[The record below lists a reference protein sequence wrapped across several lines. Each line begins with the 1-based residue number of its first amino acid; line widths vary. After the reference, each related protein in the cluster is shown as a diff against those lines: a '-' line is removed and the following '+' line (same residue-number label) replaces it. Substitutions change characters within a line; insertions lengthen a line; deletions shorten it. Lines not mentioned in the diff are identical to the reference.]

1 VSVAPNAPADV
12 ATAVLETVPGVM
24 RGIRR
29 EMRAVAAPSLTVPQ
43 MRALLFIGRHPETNL
58 SNLAEHLGIGLTGAS
73 GLVDRLVRDG
83 LVVRETDPAER
94 RRIKLTVT
102 AAGQARRDH
111 ALSAARDHMTARLA
125 GLSQEELATLNDA
138 LRILRALP
146 EEPR

>member
-1 VSVAPNAPADV
+1 M
-12 ATAVLETVPGVM
+12 AVLETVPAAM
-24 RGIRR
+24 RQIRR
-29 EMRAVAAPSLTVPQ
+29 EMRAAAAPTLTVPQ

-58 SNLAEHLGIGLTGAS
+58 STLAEHLGIGLTGAS

-83 LVVRETDPAER
+83 LVERETDPAER

-111 ALSAARDHMTARLA
+111 ALSAARAHMTARLA
-125 GLSQEELATLNDA
+125 GLSQDELTTLNDA

-146 EEPR
+146 DEPREAR

>member
-1 VSVAPNAPADV
+1 
-12 ATAVLETVPGVM
+12 M

-29 EMRAVAAPSLTVPQ
+29 E

>member
-1 VSVAPNAPADV
+1 M
-12 ATAVLETVPGVM
+12 AVLETVPAVM
-24 RGIRR
+24 RQIRR
-29 EMRAVAAPSLTVPQ
+29 EMRAAAAPTLTVPQ

-58 SNLAEHLGIGLTGAS
+58 STLAEHLGIGLTGAS

-83 LVVRETDPAER
+83 LVDRETDPQER

-111 ALSAARDHMTARLA
+111 ALTAAREHMTARLA
-125 GLSQEELATLNDA
+125 GLSPTELTTLNDA

-146 EEPR
+146 DEPKEPR

>member
-1 VSVAPNAPADV
+1 M
-12 ATAVLETVPGVM
+12 AVLETVPAAM
-24 RGIRR
+24 RQIRR
-29 EMRAVAAPSLTVPQ
+29 EMRAAAAPTLSVPQ

-58 SNLAEHLGIGLTGAS
+58 STLAEHLGIGLTGAS

-83 LVVRETDPAER
+83 LVERETDPAER

-111 ALSAARDHMTARLA
+111 ALSAARAHMTARLA
-125 GLSQEELATLNDA
+125 GLSQDELTTLNDA

-146 EEPR
+146 DEPREAR